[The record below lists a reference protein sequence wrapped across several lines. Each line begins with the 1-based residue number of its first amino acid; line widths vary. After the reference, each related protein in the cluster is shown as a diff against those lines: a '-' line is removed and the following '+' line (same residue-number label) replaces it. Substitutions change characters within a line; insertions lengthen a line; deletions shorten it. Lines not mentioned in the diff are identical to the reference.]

1 MKAHIFRQYDIRG
14 IVGEDLDPG
23 VTEAVGRA
31 FASHVRGVTGIDRPR
46 IAVGGD
52 NRESSLELAAGLIKG
67 ITAAGADVLDIGTVP
82 TPVLYWAE
90 CAYETDAAVQITGSH
105 NPPNHNGG

>member
-1 MKAHIFRQYDIRG
+1 MESHIFRQYDIRG
-14 IVGEDLDPG
+14 IVGLDLDPG

-31 FASHVRGVTGIDRPR
+31 FASHVRAATNSENPR
-46 IAVGGD
+46 IAVGYD
-52 NRESSLELAAGLIKG
+52 NRVSSPELAAGLISG

-90 CAYETDAAVQITGSH
+90 CAYGTDAAGTPRYGI
-105 NPPNHNGG
+105 P

>member
-1 MKAHIFRQYDIRG
+1 MKARIFRQYDIRG

-31 FASHVRGVTGIDRPR
+31 FASHVRGATGIDRPR

-52 NRESSLELAAGLIKG
+52 NRESSVDLAAGLIRG
-67 ITAAGADVLDIGTVP
+67 ITAAGAARMERDQDDLRSRGSVRGRYPEPSVP
-82 TPVLYWAE
+82 
-90 CAYETDAAVQITGSH
+90 D
-105 NPPNHNGG
+105 